1 MESNRRRAERHAS
14 DLPGR
19 LRLAGERSVAVRIRN
34 IGLLGA
40 LCEIHDLEEPVL
52 EGERAVLTHPGLV
65 DDRPGPEDGPRVETA
80 GAIVRVE
87 LELLPE
93 GIVRHVAIHFDG
105 GAAP

>member
-1 MESNRRRAERHAS
+1 MESNRRRAERHPS

-19 LRLAGERSVAVRIRN
+19 LSLAGQRQVAVRIRN

-52 EGERAVLTHPGLV
+52 EGERALLTHPELI
-65 DDRPGPEDGPRVETA
+65 DDQPGPADGARVDTP
-80 GAIVRVE
+80 GAIVRVD
-87 LELLPE
+87 LELMPE

-105 GAAP
+105 GKGP

>member
-1 MESNRRRAERHAS
+1 VESNRRRAERHPS

-19 LRLAGERSVAVRIRN
+19 LRLAGQRQVAVRIRN

-52 EGERAVLTHPGLV
+52 EGERALLTHPELI
-65 DDRPGPEDGPRVETA
+65 DDQPGPADGARVDTP
-80 GAIVRVE
+80 GAIVRVD
-87 LELLPE
+87 LELMPE

-105 GAAP
+105 GKGP